1 MKYLM
6 LLVLLVIGSI
16 TTAQELQAFKIY
28 DQNGEQTGWESMLE
42 ELSQQEVVL
51 FGEFHDNPVIHWL
64 ELKVLEQLYDRN
76 PNLVL
81 GAEMFEA
88 DNQLILDEYLEGRI
102 SQSSFESEMRLW
114 QNYQTDYKPLVEF
127 AKEHSL
133 RFVATN
139 VPRRYASMVARQGM
153 DKLVEVSEDAQ
164 NYLPELPVEV
174 DTLTPGYSEM
184 LTMME
189 GHGPEGSAMNYV
201 AAQALKDASMSQR
214 ILHNLLPDG
223 LLLHFNGNYHS
234 KDYGGIYW
242 YLKKARPDL
251 KISTISVEQ
260 SQAQDLGLPD
270 DSSQGD
276 FIIVVPAD
284 FPKSY

>member
-6 LLVLLVIGSI
+6 LLVLLVVGNI

-42 ELSQQEVVL
+42 ELSRQEVVL

-64 ELKVLEQLYDRN
+64 ELKVLEQLYNRN

-214 ILHNLLPDG
+214 ILHNLVPDG

-260 SQAQDLGLPD
+260 SQDQDLGLPD

-284 FPKSY
+284 FPRSY